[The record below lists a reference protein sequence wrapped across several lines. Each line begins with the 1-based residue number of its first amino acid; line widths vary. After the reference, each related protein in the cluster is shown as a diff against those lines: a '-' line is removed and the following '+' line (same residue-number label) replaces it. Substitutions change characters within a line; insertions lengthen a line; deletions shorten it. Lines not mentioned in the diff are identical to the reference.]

1 VVRAPRRKINVYL
14 TPEELDLLDRACKV
28 FGEDRS
34 RLIVTLLLNYL
45 KDLNV
50 IRESLHASS
59 NVPHST

>member
-1 VVRAPRRKINVYL
+1 MRRRVVKIYL
-14 TPEELDLLDRACKV
+14 TPEELGLLDRACKV
-28 FGEDRS
+28 LGEDRS

-59 NVPHST
+59 NIPHST

>member
-1 VVRAPRRKINVYL
+1 MRRRVVKIYL
-14 TPEELDLLDRACKV
+14 TPEELSLLDRACKV
-28 FGEDRS
+28 LGEDRS

-50 IRESLHASS
+50 IRESLHNAE